1 MSNTLQLLKDKTRR
15 ALKDQLGAVAFEYVL
30 IIGGVSVVAVGLLA
44 VGADA
49 LMKQLLIY
57 GLCEQFD
64 DMLPLLGQWPC
75 EFGGTS
81 FWGW

>member
-1 MSNTLQLLKDKTRR
+1 MSKTLQLLKGKTWR

-30 IIGGVSVVAVGLLA
+30 IIGGVSVVAMGLLA
-44 VGADA
+44 VGADVM
-49 LMKQLLIY
+49 MKQLLIY

-75 EFGGTS
+75 EFGGSS

>member
-1 MSNTLQLLKDKTRR
+1 MSISNALNGTIRLIKVKTMRLLQG
-15 ALKDQLGAVAFEYVL
+15 QFGAVSFEYVL

-57 GLCEQFD
+57 GLC
-64 DMLPLLGQWPC
+64 
-75 EFGGTS
+75 
-81 FWGW
+81 

>member
-1 MSNTLQLLKDKTRR
+1 MRNTLQLLKGKAQS

-30 IIGGVSVVAVGLLA
+30 MIGGVSVAAVGLLA
-44 VGADA
+44 VGADVM
-49 LMKQLLIY
+49 MKQLLIY

>member
-1 MSNTLQLLKDKTRR
+1 MSDALQLLKGK
-15 ALKDQLGAVAFEYVL
+15 ALSALQDQLGAVSFEYVL

-44 VGADA
+44 VGADTM
-49 LMKQLLIY
+49 MKQLLIY

>member
-1 MSNTLQLLKDKTRR
+1 MSDALQLIKGKALS
-15 ALKDQLGAVAFEYVL
+15 ALKDQLGAVSFEYVL

-44 VGADA
+44 VGADTM
-49 LMKQLLIY
+49 MKQLLIY

>member
-1 MSNTLQLLKDKTRR
+1 MRNSLRLIKNKTPR
-15 ALKDQLGAVAFEYVL
+15 ALKGQIGAVSFEYVL

-49 LMKQLLIY
+49 MMKQLLIY

-64 DMLPLLGQWPC
+64 DMVGLTQWPC
-75 EFGGTS
+75 EFGGSS